1 MQSNRFLHAQT
12 VITSLR
18 DNGYSNTAY
27 ALAELIDNSL
37 QAKATRVELGFIEEK
52 AKNGK
57 RKNFLVSEISL
68 WDNGIGMSPK
78 TLRTAMQFGGGEHRH
93 DLDGMGK
100 FGMGLP
106 NSSISQC
113 KRVDVWSWQDGQL
126 PYHTYLDVDKM
137 VNGEL
142 EEVPVPVIEDIPEKY
157 KKSHFGSFPASGTF
171 ILWSK
176 LDRLNWKT
184 GKSIFTHCD
193 KLVGRMYRNFIH
205 TDKIKIESRT
215 YQPHNSSALSTIDK
229 RDFKAN
235 DPMYLLKNT
244 SLPELP
250 GEYKGESFFELFDE
264 DTIDIEYV
272 NNDGAEVKGTVL
284 IRGSIVK
291 KSISNAILLESTTR
305 LGSTIWGKDCQKNTG
320 VSIVRAGREL
330 VLRDSFIPQNLRESK
345 GRYIGVE
352 ISFPPSL
359 DELFGV
365 TNNKQ
370 DAINLIPYD
379 KEKMADDLGFALL
392 LDYMRD
398 LEENEDTLALVFKV
412 TDRIKDMVSAVEKE
426 LSNISIEPRKS
437 STKPSD
443 SLGISPSEKA
453 TAGANYRESHGNSTK
468 GYEDPLDEKEVKKV
482 ISDIGLPPEVADE
495 IVKKELRF
503 HIDSKAMDSEAF
515 FDVSSRAGLTLVLFN
530 TNHIFY
536 KEVMAKVTEEE
547 RQTLEIAMAGFA
559 RVMNEEGH
567 SDGRLQ
573 FLNNIR
579 RAWGKV
585 VTEFID
591 GPVEEDMSFLEL

>member
-1 MQSNRFLHAQT
+1 MLSNRFLHAQT

-18 DNGYSNTAY
+18 DNGYTNTAY

-37 QAKATRVELGFIEEK
+37 QAKATRVELGFIEEQ

-57 RKNFLVSEISL
+57 RKNFVVSEISL
-68 WDNGIGMSPK
+68 WDNGVGMSPE

-113 KRVDVWSWQDGQL
+113 KRVDIWSWQNGET
-126 PYHTYLDVDKM
+126 PYHTYLDVDQM
-137 VNGEL
+137 ANGEL
-142 EEVPVPVIEDIPEKY
+142 EEVPEPEVQDIPEKY
-157 KKSHFGSFPASGTF
+157 KKSHFSSFPASGTF

-193 KLVGRMYRNFIH
+193 KIVGRMYRNFIH
-205 TDKIKIESRT
+205 TEEIKIESRT
-215 YQPHNSSALSTIDK
+215 YQPHGSNAFTQVDK
-229 RDFKAN
+229 KDFQAN

-244 SLPELP
+244 SLPTLP
-250 GEYKGESFFELFDE
+250 GEYVDEAFFELFDE

-272 NNDGAEVKGTVL
+272 NNEGESIKGTVL

-305 LGSTIWGKDCQKNTG
+305 LGSTVWGKDCQKNTG
-320 VSIVRAGREL
+320 VSIVRAKREL
-330 VLRDSFIPQNLRESK
+330 VLRDSFLTQSLRESK
-345 GRYIGVE
+345 GRFMGVE
-352 ISFPPSL
+352 VSFPPSL

-379 KEKMADDLGFALL
+379 KEKMADELGFPLL
-392 LDYMRD
+392 SDYMRD
-398 LEENEDTLALVFKV
+398 LEENEDSLAIVFHV
-412 TDRIKDMVSAVEKE
+412 TDRIKDMVSALEAALK
-426 LSNISIEPRKS
+426 NISIEPRKS
-437 STKPSD
+437 ANNHSGTD
-443 SLGISPSEKA
+443 SPAAKA
-453 TAGANYRESHGNSTK
+453 TVGSNYRETHGNSTK
-468 GYEDPLDEKEVKKV
+468 GYEEPLNKDEVKKV
-482 ISDIGLPPEVADE
+482 IDDIGLPPEVADE
-495 IVKKELRF
+495 IFEKKLRF

-530 TNHIFY
+530 TNHVFY
-536 KEVMAKVTEEE
+536 QEVMAKVSEQE
-547 RQTLEIAMAGFA
+547 RQILEIAMAGFA

-567 SDGRLQ
+567 SEGRLQ